1 MIRAELILLVA
12 SLLTFAGLAE
22 SQPTTAP
29 TETSSDQTGQIRR
42 AYREGFQP
50 PENSDDEMKRM
61 RKLIDKI
68 NQTALPDYRSK
79 PITQQAR
86 TTPET
91 AAPAAT
97 PKPQPAANVQDAPP
111 DVLST
116 ETLRELAQRVPES
129 VADPI
134 RLGDALYRSGHRDQ
148 ALFIYRNALAEN
160 RDPEDQ
166 LWLNYQ
172 MGCCLKDAEPAEA
185 RKLFQQVRSAAP
197 DSPWAELA
205 DIQLQLVDWTE
216 RNQPTQFLDDLRR
229 DLNSRDERIEASRQT
244 QTRTGEEKNPTGSG
258 TLGLP
263 AEAPATQPAE
273 KTQATDS
280 TPVESAAEEPT
291 TVSRAENKE

>member
-1 MIRAELILLVA
+1 MIRAGLILLVTVLSA
-12 SLLTFAGLAE
+12 SAGLAE

-29 TETSSDQTGQIRR
+29 TETSSDQTPSFRQ

-50 PENSDDEMKRM
+50 PEDADTEMKRM

-86 TTPET
+86 MTPEV
-91 AAPAAT
+91 AAPVAT
-97 PKPQPAANVQDAPP
+97 PKTKPAAKVQDAPP

-116 ETLRELAQRVPES
+116 ETLKELAQRVPES

-148 ALFIYRNALAEN
+148 ALFIYRNAMAET

-172 MGCCLKDAEPAEA
+172 MGCCLKDTEPAEA
-185 RKLFQQVRSAAP
+185 RKLFQQVRSTAP

-205 DIQLQLVDWTE
+205 DIQLQLADWME

-229 DLNSRDERIEASRQT
+229 DLSSRDERIDASRQT
-244 QTRTGEEKNPTGSG
+244 QTRTGEETNPTGSG

-273 KTQATDS
+273 ETQATNSAPAED
-280 TPVESAAEEPT
+280 AAEEPT